1 MRPFFVFG
9 AEGIHREDHRGH
21 GEREAMKRAGL
32 SSAPSKTLNYSQA
45 SDAKDRV
52 RMESPNAMAMIVG

>member
-1 MRPFFVFG
+1 
-9 AEGIHREDHRGH
+9 
-21 GEREAMKRAGL
+21 MKRAGL

-52 RMESPNAMAMIVG
+52 RMESPNAMAMTCPQFMYQSL